1 MTNEMRDRVA
11 SLARQAGRLNASAAR
26 ARDIYGL
33 RPKLPALFLMS
44 DETRLSDLKDI
55 VPHLPK
61 NTGIILRHYK
71 WSFDVRLKLAQSLMP
86 VVKAHDLVLLI
97 GADVRLAYQAGAHGV
112 HLPQAIL
119 KQPHLWSPLL
129 AHKKRLI
136 LTASAH
142 DPAALL
148 RAQHYGVDAV
158 FLSPVFET
166 ESHAHAN
173 TLGVLRFTK
182 FARGVNLPVYAL
194 GGVRNSS
201 IRKLKESGA
210 AGAGV
215 IGALYED

>member
-1 MTNEMRDRVA
+1 MNKMKERVT
-11 SLARQAGRLNASAAR
+11 SLARLAGRLNARAPYAR
-26 ARDIYGL
+26 TLYGL

-44 DETRLSDLKDI
+44 DETRMSDLKDI

-97 GADVRLAYQAGAHGV
+97 GADVRLCYQAGAHGV
-112 HLPQAIL
+112 HLPESIL

-142 DPAALL
+142 DQAALL

-166 ESHAHAN
+166 QSHKHAK
-173 TLGVLRFTK
+173 TLGALRFTK
-182 FARGVNLPVYAL
+182 FTRAVNLPVYAL

-201 IRKLKESGA
+201 IRQLKESGA